1 MNVALIGCSG
11 MGRVHAAM
19 LVNAGFTLKIC
30 ADLNKKAAAEL
41 AKPAGA
47 KVMTDAAKAIADP
60 GIDVVAIATPTH
72 THLPLI
78 EAAAKAGKH
87 IFCEKPFCR
96 TTAECKKAIAAAKK
110 AKVKLFVGHVVRYFH
125 EFEAMREQVASGA
138 IGEPGFVRLYRGGM
152 FPGGPQSWFADYTK
166 SGGVTFDC
174 MIHDLDWVRYV
185 FGEPDHI
192 FCQALM
198 RSTPEPMDY
207 SQVTMRMKS
216 GLIASVIGTWA
227 HPSGFQ
233 VKAEICGSGGML
245 QYDSHDAPMTS
256 LKRQTSGGPSMV
268 VPESPV
274 AKSPYQLEWEDFAAW
289 LAGTG
294 TPRVT
299 AEDALRAVQMAEAAL
314 QSAKSGKPVN
324 L

>member
-19 LVNAGFTLKIC
+19 LSQAGFTLAAC
-30 ADLNKKAAAEL
+30 VDLDKKAATAL
-41 AKPAGA
+41 AKPHGA
-47 KVMTDAAKAIADP
+47 RVLTDAAAALALP
-60 GIDVVAIATPTH
+60 GIEVVCIATPTH

-96 TTAECKKAIAAAKK
+96 TAAQCRKAIAAAKK
-110 AKVKLFVGHVVRYFH
+110 AGVRLFVGHVVRYFH
-125 EFEAMREQVASGA
+125 EFEALKAQVDSGA
-138 IGEPGFVRLYRGGM
+138 IGTPGFARLYRGGL
-152 FPGGPQSWFADYTK
+152 FPGGPNSWFADYAK

-174 MIHDLDWVRYV
+174 MIHDLDWLRHA
-185 FGEPDHI
+185 FGEPERI
-192 FCQALM
+192 YCQALM
-198 RSTPEPMDY
+198 RSKPVPMDY

-233 VKAEICGSGGML
+233 VKAEICGSGGMV
-245 QYDSHDAPMTS
+245 QYDSADAPMRA
-256 LKRQTSGGPSMV
+256 LKRQTGSGPSMV

-274 AKSPYQLEWEDFAAW
+274 SESPYLREWRDFHAW
-289 LAGTG
+289 LQTG
-294 TPRVT
+294 AMPRVT
-299 AEDALRAVQMAEAAL
+299 ALDALRAVEMAEAAL
-314 QSAKSGKPVN
+314 QSAKTGQPVS